1 MHARCGARWPVRA
14 AGRGRQQRGSRPHA
28 ISSQTVTT
36 SSGSAQTTY
45 GYNADGDLTIMSGT
59 QSQSL
64 TWDDAGRLSQLTTSS
79 GTTGYIYDA
88 DGNLLL
94 RKDPGSTTLYL
105 PDGELVLDTG
115 TGTVSGTRY
124 YSIGGVTVATRTSA
138 GDVQYLTGDQQGT
151 ETLAVDSSNL
161 AVSERFYD
169 PYGNP
174 VGTATGTWPG
184 DKGFQ
189 DGSADTSTGLDD
201 LGASGL
207 RCQRRRRR
215 YPVGYSFLTMRS
227 CVIWF
232 REPNGEPT
240 QAATERRWAIAS
252 DDYRS

>member
-1 MHARCGARWPVRA
+1 
-14 AGRGRQQRGSRPHA
+14 
-28 ISSQTVTT
+28 
-36 SSGSAQTTY
+36 
-45 GYNADGDLTIMSGT
+45 
-59 QSQSL
+59 
-64 TWDDAGRLSQLTTSS
+64 
-79 GTTGYIYDA
+79 
-88 DGNLLL
+88 
-94 RKDPGSTTLYL
+94 
-105 PDGELVLDTG
+105 
-115 TGTVSGTRY
+115 
-124 YSIGGVTVATRTSA
+124 VTVATRTSA

-151 ETLAVDSSNL
+151 ATLAVDSSNL

-201 LGASGL
+201 LGASGP

-232 REPNGEPT
+232 REPNGSQRRQQPSDAGLSPAMIIAAKRHIEP
-240 QAATERRWAIAS
+240 RWAIPADGPDAPCKRTVGGSNPLTGSRPVDYKQKRRLTCDYAS
-252 DDYRS
+252 KAAFRFFRLATAASG